1 MTITDSAPRMKFIW
15 PPQYLKMVI
24 VKSIAQIVRAKT
36 DSDSFQ
42 SLIQ

>member
-1 MTITDSAPRMKFIW
+1 MTITARAPRMKFIS
-15 PPQYLKMVI
+15 PPANLKI
-24 VKSIAQIVRAKT
+24 VSVRLIAHIVSPRT